1 MNIPG
6 PLRAIIAANGT
17 ANGLLSG
24 RIYPKVAPKGY
35 TLPLAVINVIST
47 NPANTKTGVSDADI
61 ALVQIDAYGETYA
74 SAAAVSEAIRQ
85 AIDHYRGDVV
95 AGQNTY
101 GIDLIEFAGAHDE
114 YEEDAK
120 VYRFLC
126 EYTLRYMRN
135 GITGV
140 VADVADVVELQTYNS
155 DAEAVADGLAIGDFY
170 VTGSLHETLPAGV
183 LKQVTA

>member
-95 AGQNTY
+95 AGSNTY
-101 GIDLIEFAGAHDE
+101 GIDLIEFSGAQDE

-140 VADVADVVELQTYNS
+140 VSGALGLQSYNS